1 MARVIEERREIEV
14 YAGQKGHVCIKQE
27 DDKGEEMLVIVHPDD
42 VPRLIDYLR
51 EAQAEA
57 YVVRASSGPSE
68 V

>member
-27 DDKGEEMLVIVHPDD
+27 DYKGEEMLVIVHPDD

-68 V
+68 A